1 MEYQKPTV
9 VQRFA
14 ALDAIQS
21 NGLKTNTQMDASEPP
36 DDHPTTPA
44 YEADE

>member
-1 MEYQKPTV
+1 MEYQKPMV
-9 VQRFA
+9 VASFA

-21 NGLKTNTQMDASEPP
+21 NGLKTNTQLDASEPP
-36 DDHPTTPA
+36 EDHPTIPA